1 MAKFNKKLSPLVK
14 RQLPQHIQANNPL
27 LAEFIKQYYVFMDS
41 AQITLSS
48 VTASDQILL
57 ETAAEGFIA
66 LDGTDEKKSN
76 ENDYILNEEETIGE
90 FQKGETITGATSGET
105 ATILAE
111 DTDNLKIFITA
122 NSKFITGEKI
132 TGSTSGAEGL
142 IGKYRANPNETL
154 TQLLEYADVNDTLDD
169 FFIQFRNTFLQTI
182 PNNLTDG
189 LDKRQLTKNILSL
202 YKRKGTKK
210 GHEIFF
216 RALLNETPEL
226 YFPTVD
232 MLRVS
237 DGKFNT
243 QQVLKVTLVSPTDG
257 DMLKLKGQTI
267 TQANII
273 GNNNVNLATAVVEDA
288 SVSSVTLGGIQ
299 RDVATLTISK
309 NSDSGTFVTN
319 NGDTIVDETDEDNIL
334 NEDGTKVLQQTTS
347 TITGTPNDDPD
358 VTLTCTII
366 SIVDDVSV
374 TTPGRY
380 YEVGEVISVPS
391 LEQRGGAGLV
401 AQIDNT
407 SYGKIDSIIVET
419 GGSGYAVGDA
429 LSVTNP
435 TDGSGLAG
443 EVAVV
448 NGGFLLESDDVENG
462 ILLLEEGSNDQIVM
476 EAQTNSGT
484 NDVTKIRITNAGAGY
499 LTLPTV
505 GVTSSTGSSV
515 ALFPVSDSVG
525 KALSV
530 KPIDQG
536 FRYEEPPGIL
546 PKLHMQID
554 SLSASF
560 TTGETVTATKED
572 NIIYEPFEAID
583 YSVLLEDFRQS
594 KLRLD
599 SEEGDIL
606 TEEGESLVFEE
617 LAEPAV
623 FDGAEQDTIIT
634 EDNNRLV
641 HTIYE
646 ISNES
651 NMIQI
656 THNGS
661 TVSNLQNEDTTQSSA
676 VVESFDGNTNI
687 LTLTNV
693 SGTFDDKVTLTGSS
707 SGSTAR
713 VRVSDHAVMTSSVGT
728 IIETDGEF
736 TNVDGFVSESTKK
749 IQDSLY
755 YQDYSYIVRVGESIT
770 EWRDFL
776 KSSVHPAGFYFAG
789 EVNIRSRVNVKLK
802 TGFTRLSGVTETDE
816 VIEILK
822 IIFDERVG
830 RKLGTRTDGSTL
842 RSNPEQS
849 VEASATVSATTRAVT
864 LDQDVTLVF
873 GGQSNS
879 AFRST
884 TLQQGFVYAGPR
896 MKTIGRFASTAFDHT
911 PDKILLNTSA
921 DENDALLLE
930 DGGDLKQELGLRDMD
945 SGVTLAILNNLDL
958 TGTGDDSLDGA
969 ANRIDDFSTGLK
981 TGFTIPAQIRTTFS

>member
-1 MAKFNKKLSPLVK
+1 MAKFNKKLSPLIN

-27 LAEFIKQYYVFMDS
+27 LVDFIKQYYVFMDS

-90 FQKGETITGATSGET
+90 FQKGETITGGTSGET

-111 DTDNLKIFITA
+111 DTDDLKIFITA
-122 NSKFITGEKI
+122 NSKFVTGETITG
-132 TGSTSGAEGL
+132 GTSGAQGV

-169 FFIQFRNTFLQTI
+169 FFLQFRNTFLQTI
-182 PNNLTDG
+182 PNTLTSG

-210 GHEIFF
+210 AHEIFF

-237 DGKFNT
+237 DGNFKT
-243 QQVLKVTLVSPTDG
+243 QQILKVTLVSPTDG

-267 TQANII
+267 TQANIV

-319 NGDTIVDETDEDNIL
+319 NGDAIVDETDEDNIL

-347 TITGTPNDDPD
+347 TITGTPNDNPD

-599 SEEGDIL
+599 GEEGDIL
-606 TEEGESLVFEE
+606 TEADESIVFEE

-651 NMIQI
+651 NMIQV

-661 TVSNLQNEDTTQSSA
+661 DVSNLQNEDTTQSSA
-676 VVESFDGNTNI
+676 VVEAFDGNTNI
-687 LTLTNV
+687 LTLNTV

-713 VRVSDHAVMTSSVGT
+713 VRVSDHAVMSSSVGT

-770 EWRDFL
+770 EWRDYL
-776 KSSVHPAGFYFAG
+776 KSSIHPAGFYFAG

-802 TGFTRLSGVTETDE
+802 TGFTRLSGVTESDE

-822 IIFDERVG
+822 VIFDERIG

-842 RSNPEQS
+842 RTNPEQS

-864 LDQDVTLVF
+864 LDQDITLEF
-873 GGQSNS
+873 GGRSNS
-879 AFRST
+879 AFRSA

-896 MKTIGRFASTAFDHT
+896 MKTIGRLASTAFDHT

-945 SGVTLAILNNLDL
+945 SGITLATLNNLDL

-981 TGFTIPAQIRTTFS
+981 TGFTIPAQIRTTIS

>member
-1 MAKFNKKLSPLVK
+1 MAKFNKKLSPLIN

-27 LAEFIKQYYVFMDS
+27 LVDIIKQYYVFMDS

-319 NGDTIVDETDEDNIL
+319 NGDAIVDETDEDNIL

-484 NDVTKIRITNAGAGY
+484 NDVVDI
-499 LTLPTV
+499 
-505 GVTSSTGSSV
+505 S
-515 ALFPVSDSVG
+515 
-525 KALSV
+525 
-530 KPIDQG
+530 
-536 FRYEEPPGIL
+536 RYQL
-546 PKLHMQID
+546 
-554 SLSASF
+554 
-560 TTGETVTATKED
+560 
-572 NIIYEPFEAID
+572 
-583 YSVLLEDFRQS
+583 
-594 KLRLD
+594 
-599 SEEGDIL
+599 
-606 TEEGESLVFEE
+606 
-617 LAEPAV
+617 
-623 FDGAEQDTIIT
+623 
-634 EDNNRLV
+634 
-641 HTIYE
+641 
-646 ISNES
+646 
-651 NMIQI
+651 
-656 THNGS
+656 
-661 TVSNLQNEDTTQSSA
+661 
-676 VVESFDGNTNI
+676 
-687 LTLTNV
+687 
-693 SGTFDDKVTLTGSS
+693 
-707 SGSTAR
+707 
-713 VRVSDHAVMTSSVGT
+713 
-728 IIETDGEF
+728 
-736 TNVDGFVSESTKK
+736 
-749 IQDSLY
+749 
-755 YQDYSYIVRVGESIT
+755 
-770 EWRDFL
+770 
-776 KSSVHPAGFYFAG
+776 
-789 EVNIRSRVNVKLK
+789 
-802 TGFTRLSGVTETDE
+802 
-816 VIEILK
+816 
-822 IIFDERVG
+822 
-830 RKLGTRTDGSTL
+830 
-842 RSNPEQS
+842 
-849 VEASATVSATTRAVT
+849 
-864 LDQDVTLVF
+864 
-873 GGQSNS
+873 
-879 AFRST
+879 
-884 TLQQGFVYAGPR
+884 
-896 MKTIGRFASTAFDHT
+896 
-911 PDKILLNTSA
+911 
-921 DENDALLLE
+921 
-930 DGGDLKQELGLRDMD
+930 
-945 SGVTLAILNNLDL
+945 
-958 TGTGDDSLDGA
+958 
-969 ANRIDDFSTGLK
+969 
-981 TGFTIPAQIRTTFS
+981 

>member
-267 TQANII
+267 TQANIV

-347 TITGTPNDDPD
+347 TITGTPNDNPD

-462 ILLLEEGSNDQIVM
+462 ILLLEQGSNDQIVM

-484 NDVTKIRITNAGAGY
+484 NDVTKIKITNAGAGY

-554 SLSASF
+554 SLSAGF
-560 TTGETVTATKED
+560 TIGETVTATKED
-572 NIIYEPFEAID
+572 NIIFEPFEAID

-634 EDNNRLV
+634 EDGNRLV

-651 NMIQI
+651 NMIQV

-661 TVSNLQNEDTTQSSA
+661 DVSNLQNEDTTQSSA

-687 LTLTNV
+687 LTLTSV

-736 TNVDGFVSESTKK
+736 TNVDGFISESTKK

-802 TGFTRLSGVTETDE
+802 TGFTRLSGVTESDE

-822 IIFDERVG
+822 VIFDERIG
-830 RKLGTRTDGSTL
+830 RKLGTNTDGSTL
-842 RSNPEQS
+842 RTNPEQS
-849 VEASATVSATTRAVT
+849 VEASATVSATTRATT
-864 LDQDVTLVF
+864 LELDFTIKTGDDRET
-873 GGQSNS
+873 
-879 AFRST
+879 AFRSS
-884 TLQQGFVYAGPR
+884 TLNQGFVYAGPR
-896 MKTIGRFASTAFDHT
+896 MKTIGNLASTAFDHT

-945 SGVTLAILNNLDL
+945 SGITISTLNTLKL
-958 TGTGDDSLDGA
+958 TGTGSDTFNGE
-969 ANRIDDFSTGLK
+969 ANQIRDFSSGLK
-981 TGFTIPAQIRTTFS
+981 TGFCIPAQIRTTIS